1 MSRRFES
8 LFSFSRTAR
17 FAGLAALPLLFGA
30 ACGSADDAAVTG
42 DDQEIVD
49 IINSRVKNQS
59 IGNCWVY
66 ASMGWAEAMHLR
78 ATGEELNLSES
89 WLTYWDWYEK
99 IVAAKTA
106 TMESITTGG
115 FFSVAS
121 RLMTTYGLV
130 DEGVFIPGEA
140 TMDRSAAQAQAE
152 AYVNNSL
159 KTGALRKDRSPAT
172 VRSEL
177 NKAFGLP
184 ASTIQ
189 GMNAVFGAAA
199 PKALSTSTTIPA
211 SVPVRRA
218 TDLIVAQKKP
228 GQTLKNVKLSEELP
242 RWREATAPTSASDRR
257 AYVRK
262 VQKAMHDGNPV
273 LIVWNVDWESRDRV
287 AGTFP
292 KMQPAAKIDG
302 VHMTV
307 LEDYQ
312 AAYVPNVGVLP
323 AGVNVTDTT
332 ILNSA
337 LSNQAEVTF
346 FRIKNSWGATA
357 DPSGTGNFKGYADL
371 YAGYLFPTDATA
383 PKGIVSFVLPTD
395 YDATVP
401 SGIPADLCNSSKVT
415 VDGDFCASAIGATST
430 DKRLFTCD
438 TGYSASVRTCA
449 GACTVKGAGKDV
461 CTDAAPP
468 NPCAKAT
475 APGKYC
481 GADLGLPS
489 TDPNATNLYSCQQD
503 TKGTWISPFVAC
515 PKGCQI
521 NASAPD
527 ACKP

>member
-1 MSRRFES
+1 MSRRFDS
-8 LFSFSRTAR
+8 IFALSRLAP
-17 FAGLAALPLLFGA
+17 LAALPLFLTGG
-30 ACGSADDAAVTG
+30 CGSADDAAVTG

-59 IGNCWVY
+59 IGNCWLY
-66 ASMGWAEAMHLR
+66 ASVGWVEALHLR

-99 IVAAKTA
+99 ITASKTTA
-106 TMESITTGG
+106 MESITTGG
-115 FFSVAS
+115 FFSSAS
-121 RLMTTYGLV
+121 KLMTKYGLV
-130 DEGVFIPGEA
+130 DEGVFLPDEA
-140 TMDRSAAQAQAE
+140 SMDRSAAQAKAE
-152 AYVNNSL
+152 AYVNESL
-159 KTGALRKDRSPAT
+159 KTGALRKDRSAAS

-184 ASTIQ
+184 ASTVQ

-199 PKALSTSTTIPA
+199 PKALTTSTTIPA
-211 SVPVRRA
+211 TFLVRRA
-218 TDLIVAQKKP
+218 TDLVVAQKRS
-228 GQTLKNVKLSEELP
+228 GAALKNVKLSDEIP
-242 RWREATAPTSASDRR
+242 RWREYTAPTSATERR
-257 AYVRK
+257 GYVRR

-273 LIVWNVDWESRDRV
+273 LVVWNVDWESRDRT

-302 VHMTV
+302 VHMTI

-323 AGVNVTDTT
+323 AGVNVTDTK
-332 ILNSA
+332 ILDAA

-357 DPSGTGNFKGYADL
+357 DPSGSGLFKGYADL
-371 YAGYLFPTDATA
+371 YAAYLFPTEATA
-383 PKGIVSFVLPTD
+383 PKGVVSFVMPSD
-395 YDATVP
+395 YTTSVP
-401 SGIPADLCNSSKVT
+401 SGIAADLCNSSKVT
-415 VDGDFCASAIGATST
+415 VDGDFCASSIGATAT
-430 DKRLFTCD
+430 DARLFTCD

-449 GACTVKGAGKDV
+449 GTCSVKGGGKDV

-481 GADLGLPS
+481 GSDLGLAA
-489 TDPNATNLYSCQQD
+489 TDANASNLYSCQKD
-503 TKGTWISPFVAC
+503 PKGTWISPYVAC
-515 PKGCQI
+515 TKGCQV
-521 NASAPD
+521 NVGASD